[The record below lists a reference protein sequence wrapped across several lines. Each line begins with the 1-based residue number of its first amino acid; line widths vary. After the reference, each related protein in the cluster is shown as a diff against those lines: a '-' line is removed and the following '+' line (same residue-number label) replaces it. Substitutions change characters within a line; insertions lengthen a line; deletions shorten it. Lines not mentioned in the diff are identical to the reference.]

1 MRHLILAAALLAGA
15 AVPVEAAFTTKL
27 SDNQGRT
34 ASLRWEPGPGGVRWS
49 LACLD
54 GSDPR
59 RPVELFTYRGV
70 APVEDGFVEGR
81 FADPALP
88 GRFVLAT
95 RGLSPNFQIWLE
107 GCPANGRAVLI
118 RRVP

>member
-59 RPVELFTYRGV
+59 RPVELFTYGASRRRGRLRRGAV
-70 APVEDGFVEGR
+70 RGSGAARQVRPRDEG
-81 FADPALP
+81 PLALLP
-88 GRFVLAT
+88 DLA
-95 RGLSPNFQIWLE
+95 
-107 GCPANGRAVLI
+107 
-118 RRVP
+118 